1 MCKNKQAHKIHGVFH
16 MAIKDEKKL
25 HMTSLKVLLCMF
37 FMVTG
42 FLVFAGD
49 GNFSK
54 KTFIA
59 DNDSTS
65 KALKKASNREARK
78 ATLFSAVIPGAGQVY
93 NRKYWKVPF
102 IYAAFASLGY
112 LGINNHNSYKKY
124 QNALSIRFDG
134 DAATLDDY
142 DPKYTSEN
150 LVALKK
156 QYKKRRDF
164 CFIGVAGVYLLN
176 IIDANVDGHLKG
188 FDKNMDEKI
197 SFNVSPH
204 SDVIY
209 TLNKPVYY
217 SGLQFKIRF

>member
-1 MCKNKQAHKIHGVFH
+1 
-16 MAIKDEKKL
+16 
-25 HMTSLKVLLCMF
+25 MTSLKVLLCMF
-37 FMVTG
+37 FMATG
-42 FLVFAGD
+42 FFVFAGD

-54 KTFIA
+54 KIFIA
-59 DNDSTS
+59 NNDSTS

-78 ATLFSAVIPGAGQVY
+78 ATLFSTILPGAGQIY
-93 NRKYWKVPF
+93 NRKYWKAPV
-102 IYAAFASLGY
+102 IYAAMGGLGY
-112 LGINNHNSYKKY
+112 LGITNHSSYLKY
-124 QNALSIRFDG
+124 KDALTIRFDG
-134 DAATLDDY
+134 DATTIDDY
-142 DPKYTSEN
+142 PKFTDEN

-156 QYKKRRDF
+156 IYKKRRDF

-176 IIDANVDGHLKG
+176 IIDANVDGHLRG
-188 FDKNMDEKI
+188 FDKNMNEKI

>member
-1 MCKNKQAHKIHGVFH
+1 MK
-16 MAIKDEKKL
+16 
-25 HMTSLKVLLCMF
+25 SLKVLLCVLF
-37 FMVTG
+37 TATG
-42 FLVFAGD
+42 FFVFAGD
-49 GNFSK
+49 GNFPK

-59 DNDSTS
+59 NEDSVS

-78 ATLFSAVIPGAGQVY
+78 ATLFSTLVPGAGQVY
-93 NRKYWKVPF
+93 NRKYWKVPV
-102 IYAAFASLGY
+102 IYAAFAGLGY

-124 QNALSIRFDG
+124 QNALSIRYDG
-134 DAATLDDY
+134 DAATIDDY

-150 LVALKK
+150 LIALKK

-188 FDKNMDEKI
+188 FNKSMDEKI
-197 SFNVSPH
+197 SFNVSPC
-204 SDVIY
+204 SDVMY